1 MSATSIMVFGEIEV
15 STNRALAYAILASQA
30 ARGYIMA
37 IVRMREVTK
46 AVEQLIQA
54 LSPERL
60 DGLSAEHKEWLKA
73 RLQEIHKHLAAF
85 SRSNDVVAMSGLNL
99 PVLSGLLARLQD
111 DTEDLDDVIEDLVL
125 VSDAEFRNLIA
136 TCSTN
141 IGLPIGE
148 SFARSYP
155 HINDDLKDAFSEIE
169 KNILANRA
177 RRTLGG
183 TRLDLYKYRQNSKDL
198 KRGAR
203 YGWRIY
209 CLHDKQTGIMY
220 PIIVYPKTAWEDADN
235 KTVKDAIS
243 TIKSI
248 LGHCI
253 QSECDGAMIPVQP
266 EEVVQTAGT
275 PEIKVRC
282 EKCKA
287 IAWREHLIA

>member
-148 SFARSYP
+148 SFARMQ
-155 HINDDLKDAFSEIE
+155 D
-169 KNILANRA
+169 
-177 RRTLGG
+177 
-183 TRLDLYKYRQNSKDL
+183 
-198 KRGAR
+198 
-203 YGWRIY
+203 
-209 CLHDKQTGIMY
+209 
-220 PIIVYPKTAWEDADN
+220 
-235 KTVKDAIS
+235 
-243 TIKSI
+243 
-248 LGHCI
+248 
-253 QSECDGAMIPVQP
+253 
-266 EEVVQTAGT
+266 
-275 PEIKVRC
+275 
-282 EKCKA
+282 
-287 IAWREHLIA
+287 